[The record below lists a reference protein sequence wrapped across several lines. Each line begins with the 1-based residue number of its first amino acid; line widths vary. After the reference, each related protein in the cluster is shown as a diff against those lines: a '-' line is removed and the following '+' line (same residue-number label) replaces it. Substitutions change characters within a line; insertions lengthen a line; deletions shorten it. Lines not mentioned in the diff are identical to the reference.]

1 LSPNKKQPGFMR
13 IFIASADEKLR
24 SALLLFL
31 ENVTGMVVVGLSDRL
46 SGLLAQLAGSQ
57 PDTLILDGDLSSQP
71 VKDLLLGLS
80 NLEHKP
86 RTIIL
91 TSEPGVAEMIKN
103 TPVDYLISKNA
114 PPDELLPIL
123 TQIRLST
130 NNKMPGQDDQPV
142 AGSLK

>member
-1 LSPNKKQPGFMR
+1 MR

-31 ENVTGMVVVGLSDRL
+31 ENETGMIVVGLSDRL
-46 SGLLAQLAGSQ
+46 SGLLTQLAGSQ
-57 PDTLILDGDLSSQP
+57 PDALILDGDLSSQP

-80 NLEHKP
+80 NLEQRP

-91 TSEPGVAEMIKN
+91 TSEPEAAEMTKG
-103 TPVDYLISKNA
+103 TSVDFFISKNA

-123 TQIRLST
+123 NQIRLST

-142 AGSLK
+142 ASSLK

>member
-1 LSPNKKQPGFMR
+1 MR

-31 ENVTGMVVVGLSDRL
+31 ENETGMVVVGLSDRI

-57 PDTLILDGDLSSQP
+57 PDILILDGELSSQP

-80 NLEHKP
+80 NLEHRP

-91 TSEPGVAEMIKN
+91 TSEPGAAEMIKGAS
-103 TPVDYLISKNA
+103 VDFFISKNA

-130 NNKMPGQDDQPV
+130 NNKMPDHDDQSV

>member
-1 LSPNKKQPGFMR
+1 M
-13 IFIASADEKLR
+13 
-24 SALLLFL
+24 
-31 ENVTGMVVVGLSDRL
+31 
-46 SGLLAQLAGSQ
+46 
-57 PDTLILDGDLSSQP
+57 DGDLSSQP